1 MKSHERSRD
10 RYLDAG
16 VRGDRGSR
24 RHRCLCW
31 PSANAC
37 LSMWNTCACPTLLDI
52 SNDQQKARDYLALP
66 STQLISQMNSTT
78 APAPLYIFYI
88 TIVHYAKRKH
98 RISCCFIRIS
108 FVAIFDRT
116 RRTNSRFPAT
126 LVKDK
131 AKIDDAL
138 CIVKVLRCR
147 SSKEEC
153 TFVQSDATSRA

>member
-37 LSMWNTCACPTLLDI
+37 LSMWNTCACPTLFDI

-98 RISCCFIRIS
+98 RISSCFYSHAVRRDFPS
-108 FVAIFDRT
+108 NSSNKLEIFSDT
-116 RRTNSRFPAT
+116 RKR
-126 LVKDK
+126 
-131 AKIDDAL
+131 
-138 CIVKVLRCR
+138 
-147 SSKEEC
+147 
-153 TFVQSDATSRA
+153 